1 MSLFI
6 CNAAVTG
13 SFDQVNEYTISLS
26 QQSHRAHQNNKTDGY
41 LNSPGSSRTFL
52 ENSRVH

>member
-1 MSLFI
+1 M

-13 SFDQVNEYTISLS
+13 SFDQVNEYRISLS
-26 QQSHRAHQNNKTDGY
+26 QQSHRAHHNNKTDGY

-52 ENSRVH
+52 ENARVH